1 MKASNKHNESE
12 ELLQIKI
19 VTSDVPVKGKR
30 HSVLI
35 NILPVLSMIIAILPG
50 ILLKTSG
57 IEIAKVGILTF
68 MLTAAAS
75 FYIRLNAGSILNKKL
90 AKTIITLGYL
100 GSILL
105 LLLVPAPE
113 TFSFWMFG
121 GLLVSMLIDNKLG
134 LFLHFNLS
142 FILGITLSLRPEVI
156 IHILVIGVMMSLL
169 AGALRQKST
178 VIYAIIIILSTNIT
192 LSFVINNFIFDT
204 TVTYNYLNSMF
215 SILALLV
222 FTFFFCIFYDK
233 LNKQDVANGVFEY
246 LTESSTLEE
255 NNSKNSNESQKLA
268 VSSIIELDLNHDS
281 VSKEIESTEINDGYD
296 PNWNLNM
303 RTSYELLCDDNNEL
317 INKMKQNSEILY
329 AHALHI
335 GDLSCRAAKEIGA
348 NDLIAKAG
356 GLYHEVGKINGK
368 NYIEEGLLIA
378 EEYAFPRELKVILK
392 EHNIKYDKPSSVEAA
407 IVMLSDNVVS
417 TIEYIVKTEDH
428 KFTTN
433 KIIDNIFQMRMDKGT
448 FDASNLSLKDFKKL
462 KEFYQK
468 EFSKQ
473 IS

>member
-1 MKASNKHNESE
+1 MKASNMQNELE
-12 ELLQIKI
+12 DLVQIKS
-19 VTSDVPVKGKR
+19 VTSDVKGKR
-30 HSVLI
+30 KNSVII
-35 NILPVLSMIIAILPG
+35 NILPLLSMMIAILPG

-57 IEIAKVGILTF
+57 IEIAKVGIFTFLLTG
-68 MLTAAAS
+68 ASS
-75 FYIRLNAGSILNKKL
+75 FYIRLNADSILNKKL
-90 AKTIITLGYL
+90 AKTIITLSYL

-121 GLLVSMLIDNKLG
+121 GLLVAMLIDNKLG
-134 LFLHFNLS
+134 LLLHFNLS
-142 FILGITLSLRPEVI
+142 FILGITLNLHLEVI
-156 IHILVIGVMMSLL
+156 IHILVIGIMMSLL

-178 VIYAIIIILSTNIT
+178 IIYAIIIILSINIT

-215 SILALLV
+215 SILALMV
-222 FTFFFCIFYDK
+222 SAFFLCIFYDK
-233 LNKQDVANGVFEY
+233 FNKQNVVNGVFEY
-246 LTESSTLEE
+246 LSEGASLEGRNYANSSESQELTTTSVIGSDFLHNTES
-255 NNSKNSNESQKLA
+255 
-268 VSSIIELDLNHDS
+268 
-281 VSKEIESTEINDGYD
+281 KEVEPAETFQGYEA
-296 PNWNLNM
+296 NWNLSM

-317 INKMKQNSEILY
+317 INKMKQHSEILY

-335 GDLSCRAAKEIGA
+335 GDLSYRAAKEIGA

-378 EEYAFPRELKVILK
+378 EEYAFPRELKAILK
-392 EHNIKYDKPSSVEAA
+392 EHNIKYEKPNSVEAA

-417 TIEYIVKTEDH
+417 TIEYIIKTEDH

-448 FDASNLSLKDFKKL
+448 FDAANLSLKDFKKL
-462 KEFYQK
+462 KDFYQR
-468 EFSKQ
+468 EFSKP
-473 IS
+473 IA